1 MKSYA
6 VLPTTMLMLGLFTSS
21 SALELPV
28 QKPGLWQIT
37 MTSSRMPGG
46 SRSFSMC
53 QDAAF
58 IAAGKVS
65 ADAHMKN
72 DCSKHDLRKDGN
84 TWTAD
89 MECTF
94 SGMHV
99 VSHSVTTMHGDDVFH
114 TELTSDTDSPH
125 LAKTTSTTTIDNKWL
140 GSCKPGQKVG
150 VPIVGK

>member
-1 MKSYA
+1 MKSNA
-6 VLPTTMLMLGLFTSS
+6 VLPIAMLMLGAFTSS

-28 QKPGLWQIT
+28 QKPGLWEVT

-46 SRSFSMC
+46 SKSFSMC

-58 IAAGKVS
+58 IAAGKAS
-65 ADAHMKN
+65 ADAHLKN
-72 DCSKHDLRKDGN
+72 DCSKHDLRKNGD

-89 MECTF
+89 MECTY

-99 VSHSVTTMHGDDVFH
+99 VSHSVTTMHGDGGFH
-114 TELTSDTDSPH
+114 TELTSITESPH

-140 GSCKPGQKVG
+140 GACRPGQKPG
-150 VPIVGK
+150 VPVAVK

>member
-1 MKSYA
+1 MKSHA
-6 VLPTTMLMLGLFTSS
+6 VLPIAILMLAAFTSS

-28 QKPGLWQIT
+28 QKPGLWEVT
-37 MTSSRMPGG
+37 MTSAKMPGG

-58 IAAGKVS
+58 IAAGKAS
-65 ADAHMKN
+65 ADAHLKN
-72 DCSKHDLRKDGN
+72 DCSKHDLRKEGN
-84 TWTAD
+84 TWIAD

-99 VSHSVTTMHGDDVFH
+99 VSHSVTTIHGDDVFH
-114 TELTSDTDSPH
+114 TELTSSTDSPR
-125 LAKTTSTTTIDNKWL
+125 LTKTTDVTTIDNKWL
-140 GSCKPGQKVG
+140 GACKPGQKPG

>member
-1 MKSYA
+1 MKSHA
-6 VLPTTMLMLGLFTSS
+6 VLPIAILMLGAFTSS

-28 QKPGLWQIT
+28 QKPGLWEVT

-58 IAAGKVS
+58 IAAGKAS
-65 ADAHMKN
+65 ADAHLKN
-72 DCSKHDLRKDGN
+72 DCSKHDLRKDGD

-99 VSHSVTTMHGDDVFH
+99 VSHSVTTIHGDDVFH
-114 TELTSDTDSPH
+114 TEMTSDTNSPGH
-125 LAKTTSTTTIDNKWL
+125 PKTTSATTIDNKWL
-140 GSCKPGQKVG
+140 GACKPSQKVG
-150 VPIVGK
+150 IPVAVK

>member
-1 MKSYA
+1 MKSHA
-6 VLPTTMLMLGLFTSS
+6 VLPIAILMLGVSTTS

-28 QKPGLWQIT
+28 QKPGLWEVT
-37 MTSSRMPGG
+37 MTSAKMPGG

-58 IAAGKVS
+58 IAAGKAS
-65 ADAHMKN
+65 ADAHLKN

-114 TELTSDTDSPH
+114 TEITSNTEAPRV
-125 LAKTTSTTTIDNKWL
+125 AKTTDVTTIDNKWL
-140 GSCKPGQKVG
+140 GACKAGQKPG